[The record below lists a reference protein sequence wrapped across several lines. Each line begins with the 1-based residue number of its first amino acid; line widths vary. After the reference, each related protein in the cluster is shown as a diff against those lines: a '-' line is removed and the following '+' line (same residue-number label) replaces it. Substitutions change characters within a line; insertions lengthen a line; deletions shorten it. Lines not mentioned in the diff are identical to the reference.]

1 VQADH
6 FDMNDFTDVDIDL
19 SYSMPLAMAH
29 DTGIKLSDELKIMN
43 NIERAFTHLYFKF
56 KNQNVYLTSS
66 SVDQQ

>member
-1 VQADH
+1 
-6 FDMNDFTDVDIDL
+6 MNDFTDVDIDL
-19 SYSMPLAMAH
+19 SCSMPLAMAH
-29 DTGIKLSDELKIMN
+29 DTGIKLSDQLKIMN